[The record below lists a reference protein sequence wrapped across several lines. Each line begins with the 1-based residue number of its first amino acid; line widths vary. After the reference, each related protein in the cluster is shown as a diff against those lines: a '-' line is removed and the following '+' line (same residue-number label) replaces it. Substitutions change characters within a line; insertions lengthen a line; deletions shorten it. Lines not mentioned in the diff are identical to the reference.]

1 MARRK
6 NKVFRR
12 EIAPDP
18 VYNSELVQKLINVV
32 MWRGKK
38 NVARTIVYDALDFLT
53 KKANGDKEKALD
65 FFDRAFEKII
75 PLVQVKARRV
85 GGSVYQVPAEVSPDR
100 GRALAIR
107 WLISAAAA
115 RSDRTMGQRLA
126 YELIDANEGRGGAVK
141 KKLDVH
147 RMAEANRAFAHYAW

>member
-12 EIAPDP
+12 AVAPDP

-38 NVARTIVYDALDFLT
+38 NVARAIVYDALDFLT

-107 WLISAAAA
+107 WLISEAAA
-115 RSDRTMGQRLA
+115 RSDRTMGQRMSL
-126 YELIDANEGRGGAVK
+126 LMQMKVAVERLK
-141 KKLDVH
+141 
-147 RMAEANRAFAHYAW
+147 RN

>member
-12 EIAPDP
+12 EISPDP

-38 NVARTIVYDALDFLT
+38 NAARTIVYDALDFLT
-53 KKANGDKEKALD
+53 KKSAGDKEKALD
-65 FFDRAFEKII
+65 LFLRAFDKII

-115 RSDRTMGQRLA
+115 RSDKTMGQRLA
-126 YELIDANEGRGGAVK
+126 YELIEASEGRGGAVK